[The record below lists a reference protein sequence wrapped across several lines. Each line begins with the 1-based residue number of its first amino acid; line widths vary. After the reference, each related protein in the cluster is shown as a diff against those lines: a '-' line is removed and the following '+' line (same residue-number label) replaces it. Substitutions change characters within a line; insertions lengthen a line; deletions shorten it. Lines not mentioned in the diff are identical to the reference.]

1 MTLSARRQ
9 PRLRPLVLPVVS
21 ALVAALLLVLVG
33 AVAVQQDQ
41 RTVEHD
47 AATRV
52 QSNANAAVRAL
63 VRQSEDYLRTVQAG
77 AENPAIVAALS
88 ARGPDTQSAA
98 LDPLAMLASGKDSP
112 AAALSDVR
120 GRYVVGFPY
129 HRELRGE
136 SFAFRDWFRGVSV
149 TGRAYVSSGYRSSGT
164 GHPLVVGVSAPVE
177 DQGRRVGY
185 LTMPWQLAS
194 VRSVAEGSLRDD
206 GVAVTVTDQLGQ
218 PLTDSLDV
226 DDRGQPTVAEVP
238 PVTRRALAGER
249 VSTIDGGNLV
259 EAAPVPGSGWTVTA
273 TLPLATA
280 MAPARSFRNSLLSA
294 LGVSLL
300 VLLGA
305 LVYTVLVTRRQDHQ
319 RALVTAQS
327 EHLTALFATSP
338 IGIIEGLPDGTI
350 LAANNALGR
359 MLDYSVDELLAMR
372 AEELTH
378 PSSAPD
384 GAATPTGIL
393 HEVVA
398 GSTGERVLRSRS
410 GAPVPV
416 LVSVVV
422 LHESTGG
429 IARTVAFAADLTGLR
444 ATEAALLVS
453 EDRFKKIFDEGLI
466 GKAIVTEDGVIL
478 RANRALASMLG
489 VAADTLR
496 GTLLTSCFKEQED
509 RDDVDEVV
517 GSGEGD
523 VHAELLLNG
532 SRDQERW
539 GRVAVHWVQDQHADR
554 VLLAE
559 IEDVT
564 ARRIAEHR
572 LRELA
577 LHDDLTGLPNR
588 RLLMER
594 FDQVFAIARSGRSGT
609 RVTVIFI
616 DLDGFKAVNDRAG
629 HPAGDRLLKNI
640 ATDLVGTVRPAD
652 TVARVGGDEFVVLLG
667 TDEGLEAVRVVAD
680 RLSKMVRRQVPSEDA
695 PLAISASI
703 GIAHVDLLVE
713 PEVVPEQLL
722 RRADAAMYRAK
733 QRGRD
738 RQDIFDTEL
747 RDSTEARYRLE
758 HAVRGG
764 LTHNRIELVYQAVV
778 DLDTS
783 AVLGA
788 EALMRLRDQ
797 DGHLLPTLPAILA
810 AEQAGLAQDVGDRVL
825 DLALATVHSW
835 PTHMTVAVNVSA
847 RELTGDGFRQRVEAA
862 LRRHGVDP
870 ARLVLEI
877 TESSILH
884 AGRSSLG
891 ALQAL
896 RERGVRV
903 AIDDFGTAYATLANL
918 TVLPVDV
925 LKVDGSFTSGLTN
938 SRASA
943 AVIHGIITMADAMGV
958 PCVIE
963 GIETQAQ
970 HDALLGLGV
979 RGQGW
984 LWGKPRGREVAP
996 SVHSP
1001 RSARTD
1007 ASVAA
1012 LPTASMS
1019 DGI

>member
-1 MTLSARRQ
+1 M
-9 PRLRPLVLPVVS
+9 LPVVS
-21 ALVAALLLVLVG
+21 ALVAALLLVVIG
-33 AVAVQQDQ
+33 AWAVQQDQ
-41 RTVEHD
+41 RTVKRD

-52 QSNANAAVRAL
+52 RSNADSAVRAL
-63 VRQSEDYLRTVQAG
+63 VRQSQDYVRTVQAG
-77 AENPAIVAALS
+77 AANPVIVAALS
-88 ARGPDTQSAA
+88 APGPATQSAA
-98 LDPLAMLASGKDSP
+98 QEPLAMLANGKNSP
-112 AAALSDVR
+112 AAGLTDVR
-120 GRYVVGFPY
+120 GRYVTGYP
-129 HRELRGE
+129 LRKPLLGE
-136 SFAFRDWFRGVSV
+136 SFAFRDWFRGASES
-149 TGRAYVSSGYRSSGT
+149 GRPYVSAGYRSSGT
-164 GHPLVVGVSAPVE
+164 GHPLVVGVTAPVD

-194 VRSVAEGSLRDD
+194 VRSVVHGSLRDD
-206 GVAVTVTDQLGQ
+206 GVTVTITDQRGQ
-218 PLTDSLDV
+218 PLTTSLEV
-226 DDRGQPTVAEVP
+226 DDRGQPTAAEVP
-238 PVTRRALAGER
+238 PLTRRALAGER
-249 VSTIDGGNLV
+249 VSTTEGGNLV
-259 EAAPVPGSGWTVTA
+259 EAGRVPGLGWTVTA
-273 TLPLATA
+273 TFPLSTA
-280 MAPARSFRNSLLSA
+280 MEPARAFRSSLLLA

-300 VLLGA
+300 VLFGA
-305 LVYTVLVTRRQDHQ
+305 LSYTVLVTRRQEVQ

-327 EHLTALFATSP
+327 DHLSALFATSP
-338 IGIIEGLPDGTI
+338 IGIIEGRPDGTI
-350 LAANNALGR
+350 LAANSALAR
-359 MLDYSVDELLAMR
+359 MLDYSVDELMSMR
-372 AEELTH
+372 ADDLAH
-378 PSSAPD
+378 PSSASD
-384 GAATPTGIL
+384 VTGHQGIL
-393 HEVVA
+393 HDAAA
-398 GSTGERVLRSRS
+398 GSSIERVLRSRS

-422 LHESTGG
+422 LRDRTGA

-444 ATEAALLVS
+444 ATEAALQVS
-453 EDRFKKIFDEGLI
+453 EERFRKIFDEGLI

-478 RANRALASMLG
+478 HANQALASMLG
-489 VAADTLR
+489 VAADELQ
-496 GTLLTSCFKEQED
+496 GTLLTSCFGEQQD

-523 VHAELLLNG
+523 VHAELLLQG
-532 SRDQERW
+532 SRGEERW

-559 IEDVT
+559 VEDVT
-564 ARRIAEHR
+564 ARRIAEQR

-609 RVTVIFI
+609 SVTALFI

-667 TDEGLEAVRVVAD
+667 SDEGLETVRVVAD
-680 RLSKMVRRQVPSEDA
+680 RLSKMVRRQVPCEDT
-695 PLAISASI
+695 PLTVSASI
-703 GIAHVDLLVE
+703 GIARVDLLVE

-738 RQDIFDTEL
+738 RQDVFDTEL
-747 RDSTEARYRLE
+747 EASTEVRYRLE

-764 LTHNRIELVYQAVV
+764 LAHDRIELVYQAVV
-778 DLDTS
+778 DLDTC

-788 EALMRLRDQ
+788 EALMRLHDQ
-797 DGHLLPTLPAILA
+797 DGHLLPTLPAIMA
-810 AEQAGLAQDVGDRVL
+810 AEQAGLAQEVGDRVL
-825 DLALATVHSW
+825 DLALATLGTW

-918 TVLPVDV
+918 TVLPVDL
-925 LKVDGSFTSGLTN
+925 LKVDASFTSGLTSN
-938 SRASA
+938 RAAA
-943 AVIHGIITMADAMGV
+943 AVIHGVITMADAMGV
-958 PCVIE
+958 PCIVE

-984 LWGKPRGREVAP
+984 LWGKPKGRETTP
-996 SVHSP
+996 SVSSP
-1001 RSARTD
+1001 RVDFTD
-1007 ASVAA
+1007 VSVVTLPGAS
-1012 LPTASMS
+1012 LASGS
-1019 DGI
+1019 RPGPVPDRAGRG